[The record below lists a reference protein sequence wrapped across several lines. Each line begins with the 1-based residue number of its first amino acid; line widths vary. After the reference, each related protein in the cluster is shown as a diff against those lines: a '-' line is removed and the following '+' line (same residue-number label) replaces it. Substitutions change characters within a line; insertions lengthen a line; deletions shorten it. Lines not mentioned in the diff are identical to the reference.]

1 MTGTATSPVITTAIV
16 FIQRPAVRQL
26 VRDQLKELGIP
37 DVVTVIQTLEC
48 IKTLK
53 QHEKALL
60 ILEGTQ
66 DIKSFVTVLKAAQG
80 LYSADTR
87 PIFTIGQEITNQMIS
102 IAAEY
107 NVARVQTNQ
116 VSKQSIRSHLQA
128 IVDLESDVT
137 SMRSI
142 LVQVADL
149 QAMGEFSDAEEKL
162 NTMVKT
168 FENHP
173 RPYAEL
179 INNLIHLDHWDQAF
193 ATAETMRKKF
203 PDDLRMMHLYGRC
216 LMKQKRFKE
225 AKDFFSKANL
235 VNPFNSER
243 LVHLGYALLKLQ
255 EIPDAKSNF
264 SAAIQLDE
272 TNSEAISGFS
282 ICAMVEGDVNEALK
296 LMKEISTPREMAAL
310 FNDAAIIAIHRED
323 FDTGLMLY
331 NTAIG
336 IAKNEKQILARLYY
350 NKGLAFHKWQR
361 TNEALLA
368 FKLASEVD
376 SSFEKAIHNVRIISR
391 NLTHTMQSEA
401 SFDQGAARNLNGL
414 SPTQTE
420 AAISTAE
427 EYSQDF
433 EDESI

>member
-1 MTGTATSPVITTAIV
+1 
-16 FIQRPAVRQL
+16 
-26 VRDQLKELGIP
+26 
-37 DVVTVIQTLEC
+37 
-48 IKTLK
+48 
-53 QHEKALL
+53 
-60 ILEGTQ
+60 
-66 DIKSFVTVLKAAQG
+66 
-80 LYSADTR
+80 
-87 PIFTIGQEITNQMIS
+87 
-102 IAAEY
+102 
-107 NVARVQTNQ
+107 
-116 VSKQSIRSHLQA
+116 
-128 IVDLESDVT
+128 
-137 SMRSI
+137 
-142 LVQVADL
+142 
-149 QAMGEFSDAEEKL
+149 
-162 NTMVKT
+162 
-168 FENHP
+168 
-173 RPYAEL
+173 
-179 INNLIHLDHWDQAF
+179 
-193 ATAETMRKKF
+193 
-203 PDDLRMMHLYGRC
+203 
-216 LMKQKRFKE
+216 MKQKRFKE